1 MNDPQQYIADDEISL
16 LDIYD
21 FIKEGWK
28 TLVATTVLGGTLGVG
43 AAFVIPEKFQASG
56 SIQSTRVMGNDV
68 ESIAVLAEK
77 MRSPSYYS
85 AESFA
90 ACDLENT
97 INPAQELVKSLNP
110 NLARQ
115 SAFVSVSFKSKNIQT
130 STACLNAVLADVQRD
145 QDKVA
150 AQQLL
155 IAQGTLEKEKEKLKL
170 AEEFVS
176 TLSGKSLSFDF
187 KDTQFSASSLLI
199 ATLQSRQAEITELK
213 NNIQRTQ
220 LLLTEPQTRG
230 ASFATPIY
238 APTQKVEPKRA
249 LIAIIS
255 VMAGGFLGLMLLI
268 LLRVLK
274 NINERKSAPVQ

>member
-1 MNDPQQYIADDEISL
+1 MSSGIHDNTYSELFNKNNWIS
-16 LDIYD
+16 
-21 FIKEGWK
+21 
-28 TLVATTVLGGTLGVG
+28 
-43 AAFVIPEKFQASG
+43 AF
-56 SIQSTRVMGNDV
+56 
-68 ESIAVLAEK
+68 L
-77 MRSPSYYS
+77 
-85 AESFA
+85 
-90 ACDLENT
+90 
-97 INPAQELVKSLNP
+97 AQELVKSLNP
-110 NLARQ
+110 NVARQ

-238 APTQKVEPKRA
+238 APAQKVEPKRA

-268 LLRVLK
+268 LRRVLK
-274 NINERKSAPVQ
+274 SIKERKSAPVQ